1 MKTKKKKTYRLNLTI
16 GLVLLII
23 LAGATLLSVFYMPY
37 DPDAMSA
44 REKLMAPSLAHIFG
58 TDNFGRDIYC
68 RVVRGMATTFYVGTI
83 TVAIGT
89 IFGIII
95 GAFTGYFGG
104 IFDEVIM
111 RFNDAVSSFP
121 SILVA
126 LVFISVLGPGKN
138 NVILALGIVFIPSFA
153 RIVRGE
159 FLKQKNMDYVR
170 SAKLMG
176 ASNLRI
182 MFVHILPNTISV
194 LLSALAIGFNNAVLA
209 EAGMSYLGIGVQ
221 PPNASLGS
229 LLSDSQSYLFK
240 APWFAIFPGIVLIA
254 LVLGFTLVSDAINQR
269 NREKD

>member
-1 MKTKKKKTYRLNLTI
+1 MKTKRKTTYRLNLII
-16 GLVLLII
+16 GLTLLGI
-23 LAGATLLSVFYMPY
+23 LAIATVISIFYMPY

-44 REKLMAPSLAHIFG
+44 KEKLMAPSFAHIFG
-58 TDNFGRDIYC
+58 TDNFGRDVYC
-68 RVVRGMATTFYVGTI
+68 RVIRGVGTTFYVGVT
-83 TVAIGT
+83 TVLMGSVFGT
-89 IFGIII
+89 MI
-95 GAFTGYFGG
+95 GALTGYFGG
-104 IFDEVIM
+104 ILDEIVM

-126 LVFISVLGPGKN
+126 LVFISVLGSGKN

-159 FLKQKNMDYVR
+159 FLKQKNMDYVK
-170 SAKLMG
+170 SARLQG
-176 ASNLRI
+176 ASHFRI
-182 MFVHILPNTISV
+182 IFVHILPNTMSV
-194 LLSALAIGFNNAVLA
+194 LLSTIAIGFNNAVLA

-240 APWFAIFPGIVLIA
+240 APWFSIFPGLVLIS
-254 LVLGFTLVSDAINQR
+254 LILGFTLVSDALNQR